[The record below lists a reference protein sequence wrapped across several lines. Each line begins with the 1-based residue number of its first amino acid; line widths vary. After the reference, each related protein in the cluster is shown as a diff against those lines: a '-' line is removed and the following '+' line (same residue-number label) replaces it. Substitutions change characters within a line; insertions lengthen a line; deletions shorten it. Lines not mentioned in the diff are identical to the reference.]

1 MVVVRSNNQENIG
14 LANILKNLVGNS
26 KAFRLYFFGAE
37 FANHYLINFLQDNCH
52 CASVW
57 KWKTDEM

>member
-26 KAFRLYFFGAE
+26 KAFRLYFLGQNLRITA
-37 FANHYLINFLQDNCH
+37 YLLKGRNLLD
-52 CASVW
+52 
-57 KWKTDEM
+57 

>member
-1 MVVVRSNNQENIG
+1 MVVVRSNNQENTG

-37 FANHYLINFLQDNCH
+37 FANHSLF
-52 CASVW
+52 A
-57 KWKTDEM
+57 